1 MHNWNDRLLKPREA
15 ESYSRLLLRQQLLGS
30 DSETMN
36 FTLDDSGEW
45 EKQKN
50 YATVGSHVKANGEVL
65 SPATFTDGTPAT
77 WTIKVESTCG
87 SYKKEYDNVPTGT
100 SVSFSIPTNFGDTT
114 ITLKVWSSR
123 GATDAG
129 VKGTIELSE

>member
-1 MHNWNDRLLKPREA
+1 MHKKRREA
-15 ESYSRLLLRQQLLGS
+15 ESYSRLLLRQQLLGA

-50 YATVGSHVKANGEVL
+50 YATVGSHVEANGEVL
-65 SPATFTDGTPAT
+65 SPATFADGTPAT
-77 WTIKVESTCG
+77 WNIKVESTCG
-87 SYKKEYDNVPTGT
+87 GYKKEYDNVPTGT

-114 ITLKVWSSR
+114 ITLKLWSSR
-123 GATDAG
+123 GATDVG
-129 VKGTIELSE
+129 VQGTLELSE

>member
-1 MHNWNDRLLKPREA
+1 MHKKHREV

-50 YATVGSHVKANGEVL
+50 YATVGSHVEANGEVL
-65 SPATFTDGTPAT
+65 SPATFADGTPAT
-77 WTIKVESTCG
+77 WNIKVESTCG
-87 SYKKEYDNVPTGT
+87 GYKKEYDNVPTGT

-114 ITLKVWSSR
+114 ITLKLWSSR
-123 GATDAG
+123 GATDVG
-129 VKGTIELSE
+129 VQGTLELSE

>member
-1 MHNWNDRLLKPREA
+1 MPKKHRER
-15 ESYSRLLLRQQLLGS
+15 ESYSRLLLRQQLLGA

-45 EKQKN
+45 VKQKN
-50 YATVGSHVKANGEVL
+50 YATVGSHVEASGEVL
-65 SPATFTDGTPAT
+65 SPATFADGTPAT
-77 WTIKVESTCG
+77 WNIKVESTCG
-87 SYKKEYDNVPTGT
+87 GYKKEYDDVSTGT
-100 SVSFSIPTNFGDTT
+100 SASFSIPTNFGDTT
-114 ITLKVWSSR
+114 ITLKLWSSR

>member
-1 MHNWNDRLLKPREA
+1 M
-15 ESYSRLLLRQQLLGS
+15 LRQQLLGA

-50 YATVGSHVKANGEVL
+50 YATVGSHVEANGEVL
-65 SPATFTDGTPAT
+65 SPATFADGTPAT
-77 WTIKVESTCG
+77 WNIKVESTCG

-114 ITLKVWSSR
+114 ITLKLWSSR